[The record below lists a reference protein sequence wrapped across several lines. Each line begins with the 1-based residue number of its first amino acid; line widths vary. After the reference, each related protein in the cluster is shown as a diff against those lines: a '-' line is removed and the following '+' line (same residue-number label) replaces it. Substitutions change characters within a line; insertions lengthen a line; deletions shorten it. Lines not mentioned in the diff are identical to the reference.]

1 MSSFSNGRIHG
12 AFKSNKKIQHFTQNY
27 TFADLEERLV
37 YLNTVR
43 TFLYVWYVLVSR
55 VLLDVVR
62 NEYLARG
69 TFWPFLVQI
78 QISDLSVGRWVPI
91 ANSIGYLGALV
102 SKLKEGSAGSNLLLT
117 KEKCNRESKAE
128 CCQMSEMWGIGQ
140 E

>member
-1 MSSFSNGRIHG
+1 MFGMFWS
-12 AFKSNKKIQHFTQNY
+12 
-27 TFADLEERLV
+27 L
-37 YLNTVR
+37 
-43 TFLYVWYVLVSR
+43 W

-128 CCQMSEMWGIGQ
+128 CCQMSETWGICQ